1 MREVTLVKPLRVLI
15 VDDQPRARQSLKTL
29 LATWRRAKD
38 VREAANGQ
46 QAVQLVEESQPDI
59 VLMDARMPEMDGLQ
73 ATRLIKARWPHVKVI
88 LLSMYADYK
97 DDALAAGADAF
108 IGKGELAGQL
118 LTVLAEAVEREEK
131 DSNHP

>member
-1 MREVTLVKPLRVLI
+1 MVKPLRVLI

>member
-1 MREVTLVKPLRVLI
+1 

-29 LATWRRAKD
+29 LATWRQAKE

-46 QAVQLVEESQPDI
+46 QAVQLVEEAQPDI

-73 ATRLIKARWPHVKVI
+73 ATRLIKAKWPQVKVI
-88 LLSMYADYK
+88 LLSMYTDYQ

-118 LTVLAEAVEREEK
+118 LTTLVEVVERGQK
-131 DSNHP
+131 NGSN